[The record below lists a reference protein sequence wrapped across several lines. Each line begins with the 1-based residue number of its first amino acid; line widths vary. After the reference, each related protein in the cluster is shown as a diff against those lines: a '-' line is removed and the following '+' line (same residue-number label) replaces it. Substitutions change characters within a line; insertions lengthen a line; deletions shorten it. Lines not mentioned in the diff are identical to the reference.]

1 MEDAMPL
8 YRAFLVDGENRIVS
22 FKAVD
27 AETDEEALRAAKQ
40 YVDGC
45 DVEVWYL
52 DRKIGWLSRQKL

>member
-1 MEDAMPL
+1 MPI

-22 FKAVD
+22 FKAID
-27 AETDEEALRAAKQ
+27 AETDEEALRAAKA

-52 DRKIGWLSRQKL
+52 DRKIGWLSRQQL